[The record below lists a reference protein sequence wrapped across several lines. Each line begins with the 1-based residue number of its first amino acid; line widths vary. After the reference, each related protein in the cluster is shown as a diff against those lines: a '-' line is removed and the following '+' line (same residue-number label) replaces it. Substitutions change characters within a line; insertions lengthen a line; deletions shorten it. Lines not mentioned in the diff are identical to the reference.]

1 MVENTI
7 SQLTPIVKNTDDIRF
22 LSIGSMPAVLST
34 DVARHF
40 QRRHSHVLREIDR
53 LRSILPKSFR
63 EPNFGLTFRI
73 VPGPNEATRK
83 EKAYLLTRDALSL
96 LVMGFTGKAAIMW
109 KLRYIEAFNTM
120 EQALHENIR
129 REARTGGK
137 EAIHTACE
145 KARQETAQLF
155 WRLGPVQKR
164 RVRQAVRY
172 HAMGLGKH
180 SIAKLLDVDGREV
193 SRLLKAAQAL
203 GVMELEA
210 LGEVFL
216 GDEDR
221 LAGDVSGR
229 GQVVHARKG
238 HELTGRAVAHVG
250 DRVPA
255 RALERGRND
264 RDAKTRRQNRGKA
277 ACGNRNDLPLCPV
290 GFDHTGYEPIS
301 GCHDLAKHLDVD

>member
-7 SQLTPIVKNTDDIRF
+7 SQATPIVKNTDDIRF
-22 LSIGSMPAVLST
+22 LSIGSLPAVLST

-120 EQALHENIR
+120 EQALYENIR
-129 REARTGGK
+129 REARTGGA
-137 EAIHTACE
+137 EAVKAACRQ
-145 KARQETAQLF
+145 ARTETAQLF
-155 WRLGPVQKR
+155 WRLGPAQK

-180 SIAKLLDVDGREV
+180 SIAKLLDVNGREV

-203 GVMELEA
+203 GWLEERASERPA
-210 LGEVFL
+210 LPVQGNLLALTDRREV
-216 GDEDR
+216 
-221 LAGDVSGR
+221 
-229 GQVVHARKG
+229 
-238 HELTGRAVAHVG
+238 
-250 DRVPA
+250 
-255 RALERGRND
+255 
-264 RDAKTRRQNRGKA
+264 
-277 ACGNRNDLPLCPV
+277 
-290 GFDHTGYEPIS
+290 
-301 GCHDLAKHLDVD
+301 CHG

>member
-1 MVENTI
+1 MLENSGGKGTKNHSRACFRGIGQGFSSLEKTSIKNRCLAVETKQRCNPNTYAEVIMVENTI
-7 SQLTPIVKNTDDIRF
+7 SQATPIVKNTDDIRF

-155 WRLGPVQKR
+155 WRLGPAQKR

-203 GVMELEA
+203 GWLEEKTSERPA
-210 LGEVFL
+210 LPVQGNL
-216 GDEDR
+216 
-221 LAGDVSGR
+221 LA
-229 GQVVHARKG
+229 
-238 HELTGRAVAHVG
+238 LTGRREVHHG
-250 DRVPA
+250 
-255 RALERGRND
+255 
-264 RDAKTRRQNRGKA
+264 
-277 ACGNRNDLPLCPV
+277 
-290 GFDHTGYEPIS
+290 
-301 GCHDLAKHLDVD
+301 

>member
-1 MVENTI
+1 MADNSV

-120 EQALHENIR
+120 EQALYENIR
-129 REARTGGK
+129 REARTGGA
-137 EAIHTACE
+137 EAVKAACQQ
-145 KARQETAQLF
+145 ARTETAQLF

-180 SIAKLLDVDGREV
+180 SIAKLLDVNGREV

-203 GVMELEA
+203 GWLEERASERPA
-210 LGEVFL
+210 LPVQGNL
-216 GDEDR
+216 
-221 LAGDVSGR
+221 LA
-229 GQVVHARKG
+229 
-238 HELTGRAVAHVG
+238 LTGRREVRHG
-250 DRVPA
+250 
-255 RALERGRND
+255 
-264 RDAKTRRQNRGKA
+264 
-277 ACGNRNDLPLCPV
+277 
-290 GFDHTGYEPIS
+290 
-301 GCHDLAKHLDVD
+301 